1 MKRARAALLLIS
13 IFTETRIKN
22 HAAINARCSNL
33 IKPFVTIGGRGIH
46 GMLFRPCFLIRRK
59 GSSSLPSPMEDKL
72 KFFPTRF
79 GKNEFAIGSFS
90 FPSPSSV
97 RNRKKKLLL
106 HVLASSDRKGK
117 FARKNGEPLCT
128 GQFPLSFVSRWKKDG
143 PVVSLSPSLG
153 GYVVVNEHAEK
164 EKRARTPCIYKYT

>member
-1 MKRARAALLLIS
+1 MRDSWWENMKRARAALLLIS

-33 IKPFVTIGGRGIH
+33 IKPFVTIGERGTY

-143 PVVSLSPSLG
+143 PVVSLSLHPS
-153 GYVVVNEHAEK
+153 VD
-164 EKRARTPCIYKYT
+164 TWP

>member
-33 IKPFVTIGGRGIH
+33 IKPFVTIGGRGTY

-97 RNRKKKLLL
+97 RKRKKKLLL

-143 PVVSLSPSLG
+143 PVVSLSLHPS
-153 GYVVVNEHAEK
+153 VD
-164 EKRARTPCIYKYT
+164 TWP